1 MKEKRKTDKDRREAN
16 RDRREQNR
24 DEKVQVWVKEE
35 ALSYDKELKKLQVE
49 LLKYQNY
56 VKEKGLKV
64 IMIFEG
70 RDAAGKGGT
79 IKRITE
85 HLNPRGA
92 RIVALSKPNEQ
103 ERTQWYFQ
111 RYAHHLPSAG
121 EMVLFDR
128 SWYNRAMVEP
138 VMGFCSDDEYQ
149 KFLNDAPV
157 FEKMIIDESTKIFKF
172 YFSISKEEQASRLQE
187 RENDPLKQYKLSP
200 IDQLAQKLWDEYTL
214 AKQKMLK
221 ATNTKYAPWTVVKSD
236 NKKKARINII
246 KHILNLVDYPNK
258 ISSDEIVSDTKIII
272 DAKTELQAM
281 KKVFL

>member
-1 MKEKRKTDKDRREAN
+1 MKEKRKNDTEGRKVYSQRRE
-16 RDRREQNR
+16 ESK
-24 DEKVQVWVKEE
+24 EKRVQVWVKEE
-35 ALSYDKELKKLQVE
+35 TLFYDKELKKLQVE
-49 LLKYQNY
+49 LLKYQNH

-70 RDAAGKGGT
+70 RDTAGKGGT

-121 EMVLFDR
+121 EIVLFDR

-138 VMGFCSDDEYQ
+138 VMGFCSDEEYQ

-157 FEKMIIDESTKIFKF
+157 FEKMIIDKDTKIFKF
-172 YFSISKEEQASRLQE
+172 YFSISKEEQAFRLQE
-187 RENDPLKQYKLSP
+187 REDDPLKQYKLST
-200 IDQLAQKLWDEYTL
+200 IDKLAQKLWDEYTL

-246 KHILNLVDYPNK
+246 KHILNHVDYPNK
-258 ISSDEIVSDTKIII
+258 ISSDEIVADKNIII
-272 DAKTELQAM
+272 DAKHELQAM

>member
-1 MKEKRKTDKDRREAN
+1 
-16 RDRREQNR
+16 
-24 DEKVQVWVKEE
+24 WVKEE
-35 ALSYDKELKKLQVE
+35 TLFYEKELKKLQGE

-103 ERTQWYFQ
+103 EMTQWYFQ
-111 RYAHHLPSAG
+111 RYTQHLPSAG
-121 EMVLFDR
+121 EIVLFDR

-138 VMGFCSDDEYQ
+138 VMGFCSDEEYQ
-149 KFLNDAPV
+149 KFLDDAPV
-157 FEKMIIDESTKIFKF
+157 FEKMIIDNDTKIFKF
-172 YFSISKEEQASRLQE
+172 YFSISKEEQASRLQN
-187 RENDPLKQYKLSP
+187 REDDPLKQYKLSA
-200 IDQLAQKLWDEYTL
+200 IDQFAQKLWDEYTL

-221 ATNTKYAPWTVVKSD
+221 ATNTNYAPWTIIKSD

-246 KHILNLVDYPNK
+246 KYILKLVDYPNK
-258 ISSDEIVSDTKIII
+258 ISSDEIVVDKNIII
-272 DAKTELQAM
+272 DAKHELQAM
-281 KKVFL
+281 KKNFL